1 MEKQRK
7 DGEVEA
13 VPVVIGGMVLDIQAT
28 SSIPPHPRTT
38 CPGQIYYVQ
47 GGVARNIAE
56 CMTKLG
62 AQPFM
67 ISALGFDMPGNLLLE
82 HWKSAG
88 LRTEG
93 IRKHKDIKT
102 PTVCHILDVTGEVA
116 AGVASVEAV
125 EMFLTPEWIQRFK
138 HTIHSAPLLMIDA
151 NLSPPALEVS
161 CRLAAESN
169 VPVWF
174 EPVSIAKSKRIAPIV
189 KYITFASPNEDE
201 LIAMANAL
209 SSQNLFRPIERNNC
223 STDTL
228 FQMLKP
234 AIWLLLEK
242 GVKILVL
249 TIGSDGVLL
258 CTKGESI
265 SWRICLEKTQQHGF
279 SRQLFEN
286 MTSSCPS
293 NLYSDSKV
301 LERSPNF
308 LAVHFPALPASVVRL
323 TGAGD
328 CLVGGMIASLST
340 GLDVMQSVAIGIAAA
355 KASVE
360 VDSNVPSQFSLPTI
374 TGDARIVYSTA
385 KLLQHQSKL

>member
-7 DGEVEA
+7 DGDVEA

-67 ISALGFDMPGNLLLE
+67 ISALGLDMPGNLLLE

-88 LRTEG
+88 LWTEG

-102 PTVCHILDVTGEVA
+102 PTVCHILDVSGEVA

-125 EMFLTPEWIQRFK
+125 EMFLTPKWIQQFK
-138 HTIHSAPLLMIDA
+138 HTIRSAPLLMVDA
-151 NLSPPALEVS
+151 NLSPPAIEVS

-174 EPVSIAKSKRIAPIV
+174 EPVSIAKSERIAPIV

-209 SSQNLFRPIERNNC
+209 SSQNLFCPIERNNC

-265 SWRICLEKTQQHGF
+265 SWRISLEKTQQHGF

-286 MTSSCPS
+286 MTSSYPS